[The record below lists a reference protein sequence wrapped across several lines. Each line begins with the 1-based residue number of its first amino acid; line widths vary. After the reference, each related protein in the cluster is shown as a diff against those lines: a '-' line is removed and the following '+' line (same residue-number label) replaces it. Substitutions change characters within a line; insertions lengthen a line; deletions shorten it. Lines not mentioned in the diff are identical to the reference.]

1 MFCMGARA
9 REIDEI
15 VDSNTFFHHL
25 MMATSAHFVCD
36 RWILSNCCTCP
47 AETETKCKTKSNSN
61 SLIFSYSLSH
71 HIRKFPFQL
80 LTYRGEVLQQLIF
93 FLFPFPLLSRG
104 VNLSVTSSF
113 PLPSPRVPFPV
124 ASRAA
129 AGALLLPQQ
138 EARSYSATSSSSS
151 SPSSSSRSLHASSTS
166 DARTAGTRDRLGA
179 EARTA
184 QQSTSSAGP
193 PFLRRN
199 TAARQRPVRRQATAT

>member
-1 MFCMGARA
+1 MGARA

-36 RWILSNCCTCP
+36 RWMLSNCCTCP

-129 AGALLLPQQ
+129 AAALLLPQQ
-138 EARSYSATSSSSS
+138 EAR
-151 SPSSSSRSLHASSTS
+151 PHPPPQGP
-166 DARTAGTRDRLGA
+166 ARHQAPRGPTRQQ
-179 EARTA
+179 AR
-184 QQSTSSAGP
+184 P
-193 PFLRRN
+193 PLPRRHPRARCTHLPLRTR
-199 TAARQRPVRRQATAT
+199 ARQGRATA

>member
-61 SLIFSYSLSH
+61 SLIFPYSLSH

-80 LTYRGEVLQQLIF
+80 STYRGEILHQLDF
-93 FLFPFPLLSRG
+93 SLFPFPLLSRG

-138 EARSYSATSSSSS
+138 EARPRPPPQGPARHQAPRGPTQQQAR
-151 SPSSSSRSLHASSTS
+151 PPLPRRHSR
-166 DARTAGTRDRLGA
+166 ARCTHLPLRTR
-179 EARTA
+179 
-184 QQSTSSAGP
+184 
-193 PFLRRN
+193 
-199 TAARQRPVRRQATAT
+199 ARQGRATA